1 MDLQELIDRQTITD
15 VLTRYCRGVDR
26 MDIETVRSVFH
37 PDAVTHHPPYADG
50 PVEEFL
56 TSLEVSADQ
65 TMRWTHSLT
74 NALVELAGDTAHS
87 EAYFVSL
94 SRSHNGDGLI
104 DYLFC
109 GRYLDRLERRDGQWR
124 IAERTV
130 VRDLIRVDPVADV
143 SEVEAARGI
152 VGERSRAD
160 PLYALLERADE

>member
-65 TMRWTHSLT
+65 TTRWTHSLT
-74 NALVELAGDTAHS
+74 NALVETPHTAK
-87 EAYFVSL
+87 
-94 SRSHNGDGLI
+94 
-104 DYLFC
+104 
-109 GRYLDRLERRDGQWR
+109 
-124 IAERTV
+124 RTSCHF
-130 VRDLIRVDPVADV
+130 P
-143 SEVEAARGI
+143 AAI
-152 VGERSRAD
+152 TATV
-160 PLYALLERADE
+160 